1 MHTHIFKKLKQN
13 TRTRTHTHIFKFLNR
28 TRAHIYLNR
37 IHAHIYLNTRTHIL
51 NLNRT
56 HLCFL
61 SSLGRTRNSNLPPVF
76 TAHAPSLSFSCQ
88 RYQHVVR
95 PNRQDEI
102 QGILIGCKSDV
113 FCLNSTFCSE
123 PNLSMVSTGP
133 CFVPHKQS
141 VRNISLFSILKRPR
155 CYVFILF
162 F

>member
-1 MHTHIFKKLKQN
+1 MLINTTHGHIFKNRTHAKQN
-13 TRTRTHTHIFKFLNR
+13 

-37 IHAHIYLNTRTHIL
+37 
-51 NLNRT
+51 T
-56 HLCFL
+56 HLCFFC
-61 SSLGRTRNSNLPPVF
+61 SLGRTRNSNLPPVF

-123 PNLSMVSTGP
+123 PNSPMVSAGP
-133 CFVPHKQS
+133 CFVPHKHS
-141 VRNISLFSILKRPR
+141 VRNISLFPISKSLVVIMFFSLF
-155 CYVFILF
+155 YFFEAVFKCNLLSF
-162 F
+162 FC